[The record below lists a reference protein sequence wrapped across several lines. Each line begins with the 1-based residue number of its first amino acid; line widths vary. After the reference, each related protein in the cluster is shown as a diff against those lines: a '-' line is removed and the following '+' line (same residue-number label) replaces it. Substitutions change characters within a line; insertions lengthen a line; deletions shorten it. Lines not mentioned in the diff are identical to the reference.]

1 VFGRDQMV
9 KQLGIVEPMFHLF
22 EETKKQRNKE
32 TKKQRNKETKILN
45 IGKLLKMV
53 TKMSLCGLHKLTKVF
68 SDYQIY
74 LSTKC

>member
-1 VFGRDQMV
+1 MVFGRDQMV

-22 EETKKQRNKE
+22 EE